1 MSEVL
6 RSAPKRQ
13 LIEFGSST
21 GQVRHADDAAYTDA
35 RVPTC
40 HAASHGEKG
49 SDPVTPESIGAAC
62 ACHKHSIA
70 DLTGV
75 AAERHSHRFEDL
87 AGVAAQKHRHD
98 IADLDGVAPVR
109 HAHKFE
115 ELSGVA
121 PEKHR
126 HTYEELSGVAPTRH
140 THSADEIVEGM
151 FDAARIV
158 GVSTIGARQFLRVSE
173 DGKHIELVDLTE
185 LAAAVRDLLASE
197 APSA

>member
-13 LIEFGSST
+13 LIEFGSGA
-21 GQVRHADDAAYTDA
+21 GQVRHADDAAYSDA

-40 HAASHGEKG
+40 HAASHGQHG

-98 IADLDGVAPVR
+98 IADLDGVAPIR
-109 HAHKFE
+109 HAHTFE

-140 THSADEIVEGM
+140 THAADEIVEGV
-151 FDAARIV
+151 FAVERVLAAAKP
-158 GVSTIGARQFLRVSE
+158 GAFLRVSE
-173 DGKHIELVDLTE
+173 DGKSLETVDLTE
-185 LAAAVRDLLASE
+185 LAAAVRALLAAEE

>member
-6 RSAPKRQ
+6 KSAPKRQ
-13 LIEFGSST
+13 LIEFGSSF
-21 GQVRHADDAAYTDA
+21 GQVRHADDEAYSDA

-62 ACHKHSIA
+62 ACHKHSIS

-87 AGVAAQKHRHD
+87 ADVAAQKHRHD
-98 IADLDGVAPVR
+98 IADLDGVAPIR
-109 HAHKFE
+109 HAHSFE

-126 HTYEELSGVAPTRH
+126 HMYEELSGVAPTRH
-140 THSADEIVEGM
+140 THAADEIVEGV
-151 FDAARIV
+151 FATERVLSSPKV
-158 GVSTIGARQFLRVSE
+158 GEFLRVGA
-173 DGKHIELVDLTE
+173 DGQLETASLADLAE
-185 LAAAVRDLLASE
+185 AVRALLAEVE